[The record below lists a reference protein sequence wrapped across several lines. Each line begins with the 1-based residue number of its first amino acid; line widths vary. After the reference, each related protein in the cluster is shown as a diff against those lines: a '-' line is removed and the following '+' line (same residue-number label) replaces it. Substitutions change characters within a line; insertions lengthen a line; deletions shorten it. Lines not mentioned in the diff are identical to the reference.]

1 MTPEDALQAR
11 IDAALRA
18 PADGSP
24 AYAQQ
29 IAALKQA
36 IAQGLRTRT

>member
-11 IDAALRA
+11 IDAALQA
-18 PADGSP
+18 PDDLSP
-24 AYAQQ
+24 AYTQQ
-29 IAALKQA
+29 IVALKQA